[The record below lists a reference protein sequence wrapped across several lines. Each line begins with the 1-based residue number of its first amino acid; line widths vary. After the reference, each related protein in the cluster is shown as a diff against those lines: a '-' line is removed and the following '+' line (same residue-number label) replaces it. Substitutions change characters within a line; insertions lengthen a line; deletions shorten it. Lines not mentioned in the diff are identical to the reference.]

1 MAEPENWRAI
11 RGERALNEAR
21 VETYARLM
29 AAQARIAELAER
41 CGIGERQIDAAL
53 AAARPTEQQAEA
65 HGSQVDPERALYLAL
80 LERFVAALGGHLEVR
95 AVIDG
100 QAVTVLR
107 GDRDLDPDRSPAA
120 EAGQGPAAQDDQS
133 AGSDAS

>member
-1 MAEPENWRAI
+1 MAEPEDWRAL

-29 AAQARIAELAER
+29 AAQAQIVELAVR

-53 AAARPTEQQAEA
+53 AAARPTEAEAEA
-65 HGSQVDPERALYLAL
+65 HGSQVDPERAIYLAL
-80 LERFVAALGGHLEVR
+80 LERFVTALGGRLEVR
-95 AVIDG
+95 AVIGG

-107 GDRDLDPDRSPAA
+107 GDGEPDPDRGPAINGGRAPAA
-120 EAGQGPAAQDDQS
+120 EGDQS